1 MKNSELYQ
9 MAMVAVVQA
18 DYLLPGVK
26 IDIIARLL
34 TDQRLAEINEQPLG
48 PLPEE
53 DEF

>member
-1 MKNSELYQ
+1 MKKSDLYQ

-26 IDIIARLL
+26 IDIIAQLL
-34 TDQRLAEINEQPLG
+34 TDQRVAVFNEEALE

-53 DEF
+53 DEL